1 MAPIAQIGAVID
13 RMATLRRLVTND
25 AASAVPTIRSDIAFD
40 AFGDAYQAAL
50 KAAQPAPQPAMAS
63 MLTSPLATGG
73 PSVVGAPSV
82 FGAPN
87 VSPVPV
93 IGSWA
98 PDDMIAAVRGT
109 ATVLDAR
116 QIGGYGQMPV
126 PAELAAYGNGKVPSS
141 RLTPIGQSG
150 HRLFAPA
157 AAAWDGLV
165 AAAAADGVAVRI
177 TDSYRSYEQQ
187 VDLVNHKGL
196 YSEGGLAA
204 RPGTSIHGW
213 GLAVDADV
221 NDTRTLDWI
230 RTNGPRFGFVE
241 AVPREPWHWEFR
253 PQQVS

>member
-1 MAPIAQIGAVID
+1 MTLPPIGQIGAVID
-13 RMATLRRLVTND
+13 RVATLRRLVSAD
-25 AASAVPTIRSDIAFD
+25 ANRAVPTIQSDITFD
-40 AFGDAYQAAL
+40 AFGDTYQAAMS
-50 KAAQPAPQPAMAS
+50 AAQPAPQPAMAS
-63 MLTSPLATGG
+63 LSAPPLATDVA
-73 PSVVGAPSV
+73 SVV
-82 FGAPN
+82 GAPN

-109 ATVLDAR
+109 ATVPGAR

-126 PAELAAYGNGKVPSS
+126 PAELAGYGNGKVPST

-165 AAAAADGVAVRI
+165 AAAATDGVAIRI
-177 TDSYRSYEQQ
+177 TDSYRSYDQQ
-187 VDLVNHKGL
+187 VDLVNRKGL

-213 GLAVDADV
+213 GLAVDADIT
-221 NDTRTLDWI
+221 DARTLDWI